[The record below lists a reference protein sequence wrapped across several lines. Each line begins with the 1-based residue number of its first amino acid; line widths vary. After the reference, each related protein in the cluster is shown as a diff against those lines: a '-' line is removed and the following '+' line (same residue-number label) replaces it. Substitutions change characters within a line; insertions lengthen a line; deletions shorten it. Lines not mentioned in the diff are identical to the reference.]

1 MKKALV
7 VGGSNGM
14 GLAVSTL
21 LSQKGY
27 AVTILDKLAP
37 QPELLPTACE
47 YVPCDLRFFPQDLV
61 EGYAADPELELLFIS
76 AGYGRVAEFEYH
88 HIAEIDGMMQVNAVS
103 ALKLLRIFYDRLLDS
118 ENPFYCGIMG
128 SISGMLSSPMTAV
141 YAASKAA
148 VCRFVESVNVELEEK
163 GTKNRILNV
172 SPGSFAG
179 SRFNGGQNDLSLLTG
194 LAEQILERLFA
205 REEIFIPEYDTVF
218 RDVLARYH
226 ANPQEF
232 GRSSY
237 AYKLAS
243 GRAKN
248 EKKVVIGYLSGT
260 FDLFHVG
267 HLNLLR
273 RAKAQCDY
281 LIVGVHESGAWK
293 GKETYIPF
301 EERKEVVAACRYVDK
316 VVQSCPEDSDAWAL
330 WHYDKLFVGSD
341 YQGSERFN
349 RYAEYFKDKGV
360 EIVFFPYTKST
371 SSTQI
376 RNAVKTGQKTDR

>member
-7 VGGSNGM
+7 IGGSNGI
-14 GLAVSTL
+14 GLAVCSL

-27 AVTILDKLAP
+27 AVTILDK
-37 QPELLPTACE
+37 QPPEEALLPTQCE
-47 YVPCDLRFFPQDLV
+47 YENCDLRFFPQEKL
-61 EGYAADPELELLFIS
+61 EAYAADPALSVLFIS
-76 AGYGRVAEFEYH
+76 AGFGRFADFAHH
-88 HIAEIDGMMQVNAVS
+88 HIAEIDAMLQVNAVS
-103 ALKLLRIFYDRLLDS
+103 TLKLLRIFYERLLDRTQ
-118 ENPFYCGIMG
+118 PFYCGVMG

-148 VCRFVESVNVELEEK
+148 VCSFVESVNVELEES
-163 GTKNRILNV
+163 GTENRILNV

-179 SRFNGGQNDLSLLTG
+179 SRFNGGQNDLSLLRG
-194 LAEQILERLFA
+194 LAEQIVAHLLDRDEL
-205 REEIFIPEYDTVF
+205 FIPDYAQVY
-218 RDVLARYH
+218 RDVLERYH
-226 ANPQEF
+226 ADPKAF

-243 GRAKN
+243 GRVKN

-273 RAKAQCDY
+273 RAKEQCDY

-293 GKETYIPF
+293 GKETFIPF
-301 EERKEVVAACRYVDK
+301 EERKAVVGACRYVDK
-316 VVQSCPEDSDAWAL
+316 VVQSCTEDADAWTL

-341 YQGSERFN
+341 YQGSERFR

-376 RNAVKTGQKTDR
+376 RNAVHSKLP